1 MHDNYYACICF
12 SIGSTVS
19 QWLLLQVPIIIIVR
33 QLKNYSIIG
42 KFNSA
47 LLQQN
52 TKTCASF
59 SLNKSQLSS
68 FWAPRLCT
76 CMLDQ
81 RSKGR
86 GTPIGAVS
94 RAVTVVKMQSNGQGT
109 SWGLV
114 KWSSGVLDPSSSI
127 TRQPMQEAWPRFV
140 HAQLVNCQWVK
151 DKICRGQA
159 VKAIFRRSKILTV
172 VAALDTAPMGV
183 TPP

>member
-19 QWLLLQVPIIIIVR
+19 QWLLLQVPVIIIVR

-81 RSKGR
+81 RSKGGGHSHRCCIQSCDR
-86 GTPIGAVS
+86 GKNAVKRSRHFLGIGQMVKRCSGPQLQHNQAAKRRGRDLCMHSQSIVNGS
-94 RAVTVVKMQSNGQGT
+94 RTKFAVVKQSRPFLDGQK
-109 SWGLV
+109 S
-114 KWSSGVLDPSSSI
+114 
-127 TRQPMQEAWPRFV
+127 
-140 HAQLVNCQWVK
+140 
-151 DKICRGQA
+151 
-159 VKAIFRRSKILTV
+159 
-172 VAALDTAPMGV
+172 
-183 TPP
+183 